1 MVPKTHDYE
10 FQPIPCVK
18 PSYDP
23 RDPAMAPRRTDYAFH
38 TIPTIRS
45 ENEPKFQPMPIR
57 RPEVERIPF
66 SIPVSV
72 DSKPPLDLPKPYNGD
87 PKFHTGP
94 PRPTEAQPG
103 FQMVPPRTR
112 NGESTYQTGPLKVQ
126 VTEPHLRQNEAPLYE
141 TLPAKLH
148 TSELLNRASLPPKP
162 CDVETYGQPVP
173 PKFMVSHQTSPK
185 AADREPLYQMIA
197 PKVTERE
204 PLYQK
209 IAPKVSESLYCTAPV
224 KPEDDDGPPYTVMS
238 PKICEPP
245 PPPYQTKPSDSRSFF
260 PPPSPDPA
268 DEAPVYQAVTPEMI
282 QDVKSNYRLLQ
293 ARKLE
298 KEMLKLQGVPK
309 RIKGDKYHSP
319 TKRTFREGDSKYQS
333 FPKRAHKGEPKYQ
346 SLPKKKDKE
355 GEAKSKKEKESDS
368 KSKKKEKEKDS
379 ESKYQ
384 ALPKSKEKEGESKY
398 ETLRRERPIPP
409 PVRWSPGDDDGIYS
423 SLEYPSEGPRSEGA
437 LSDDIYS
444 SIETTDGDPLYQ
456 SVGEAK
462 YSRPQPPLPAP
473 LRYRRRADD
482 APPPL
487 PPPRLTTGPVG
498 PHNPLIS
505 PGSIPPPII
514 PERGPILPGAGM
526 RASYPGTTSTTPSP
540 DNLLMVQSTPT
551 WPQTT
556 RAEEEDD
563 VYSSIPS
570 LISSTPDSPPATLPR
585 TAPVGRVAPSASW
598 NSLGSS
604 CKSSLDSLRSDGS
617 TNVRQRRRR
626 ARSDPRMD
634 AGVLHRLA
642 FTVWHTALHIEKEVR
657 SGG

>member
-1 MVPKTHDYE
+1 
-10 FQPIPCVK
+10 
-18 PSYDP
+18 
-23 RDPAMAPRRTDYAFH
+23 
-38 TIPTIRS
+38 
-45 ENEPKFQPMPIR
+45 MPIR

-66 SIPVSV
+66 SVPVSV

-94 PRPTEAQPG
+94 PRSNEAQPG

-126 VTEPHLRQNEAPLYE
+126 VTEPHARQNEAPLYE

-148 TSELLNRASLPPKP
+148 TSELLNRASLPPKA

-185 AADREPLYQMIA
+185 AADREPLYQMIG

-209 IAPKVSESLYCTAPV
+209 IAPKVSETLYCTAPV

-368 KSKKKEKEKDS
+368 KSKKKEKDKEKDS

-514 PERGPILPGAGM
+514 PERGPILPGTGM

>member
-1 MVPKTHDYE
+1 
-10 FQPIPCVK
+10 
-18 PSYDP
+18 
-23 RDPAMAPRRTDYAFH
+23 
-38 TIPTIRS
+38 
-45 ENEPKFQPMPIR
+45 
-57 RPEVERIPF
+57 
-66 SIPVSV
+66 
-72 DSKPPLDLPKPYNGD
+72 
-87 PKFHTGP
+87 
-94 PRPTEAQPG
+94 
-103 FQMVPPRTR
+103 
-112 NGESTYQTGPLKVQ
+112 
-126 VTEPHLRQNEAPLYE
+126 
-141 TLPAKLH
+141 
-148 TSELLNRASLPPKP
+148 
-162 CDVETYGQPVP
+162 
-173 PKFMVSHQTSPK
+173 MVSHQTSPK

-309 RIKGDKYHSP
+309 RIKGDN
-319 TKRTFREGDSKYQS
+319 
-333 FPKRAHKGEPKYQ
+333 
-346 SLPKKKDKE
+346 
-355 GEAKSKKEKESDS
+355 
-368 KSKKKEKEKDS
+368 

-514 PERGPILPGAGM
+514 PERGPQVREM

-570 LISSTPDSPPATLPR
+570 LISSTRTLPR
-585 TAPVGRVAPSASW
+585 HASSHGTRRTRSPVGVLELSGLLLQVFPGLPAIR
-598 NSLGSS
+598 
-604 CKSSLDSLRSDGS
+604 RQHQRTS
-617 TNVRQRRRR
+617 T
-626 ARSDPRMD
+626 
-634 AGVLHRLA
+634 
-642 FTVWHTALHIEKEVR
+642 
-657 SGG
+657 